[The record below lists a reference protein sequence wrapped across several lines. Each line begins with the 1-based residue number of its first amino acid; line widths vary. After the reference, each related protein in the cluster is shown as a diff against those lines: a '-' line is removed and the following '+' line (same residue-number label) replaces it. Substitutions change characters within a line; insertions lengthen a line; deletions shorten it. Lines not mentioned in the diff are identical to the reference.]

1 MANTNKIV
9 KMPADTWA
17 GEPVEEE
24 APAPVE
30 LGEEEAAPV
39 EEPAQLAEE
48 ESGEPAPVG
57 SEEEEAPPATS
68 ADGVFEPDQSWL
80 TNPAPENEDEL
91 IKQQDDA
98 RLAQLRAEQRLLILE
113 AREYLKAPGAIVGF
127 IGKSK
132 GETHNYKAF
141 AIYDARNQIRK
152 TGALSVKIKL
162 RMSQIDAGALSR
174 YLSCYANFK
183 GTGNEVVSQI
193 AHDLY
198 ILLRP
203 KSVDVS
209 FKVNEIDSEVTY
221 NAGEE
226 WG

>member
-30 LGEEEAAPV
+30 
-39 EEPAQLAEE
+39 EPAQLAEE

-57 SEEEEAPPATS
+57 SAEEEEAPPATS
-68 ADGVFEPDQSWL
+68 AEGVFEPDQSWL